1 MRGFDA
7 NWALNATTAAAAK
20 AMGYDF
26 VVRYIGRVAFHIGD
40 LSGEEAAIIHAAG
53 LGISIVQHYEG
64 DGWLP
69 TDDKG
74 RNYGTYMAAEMAAI
88 GVPVGVTA
96 WVDVEG
102 IGSIDPEQ
110 VIRYVNY
117 WSDRVLTGGGYQP
130 GAYWG
135 WHNRLTPQQM
145 YARTRPTR
153 HWGSYNLNSDQFP
166 AVRGLCMKQ
175 HIALLTDL
183 IPGSRGQIDTD
194 TLYPDAMGAVPTLWL
209 P

>member
-1 MRGFDA
+1 MRGFDC
-7 NWALNATTAAAAK
+7 NWKLTPAVAAAAK
-20 AMGYDF
+20 AQGYDF
-26 VVRYIGRVAFHIGD
+26 VVRYIGRAMFRIGD
-40 LSGEEAAIIHAAG
+40 LTGEEAAIIHGAG
-53 LGISIVQHYEG
+53 LGISVVQHYEG

-74 RNYGTYMAAEMAAI
+74 RNYGTYMAAEMASV

-102 IGSIDPEQ
+102 IGTVDSEQ

-117 WSDRVLTGGGYQP
+117 WSDCVASIGGYQP

-135 WHNRLTPQQM
+135 WHNRLTPAQM
-145 YARTRPTR
+145 YQRTRPTR
-153 HWGSYNLNSDQFP
+153 HWGSYNLNTDQFP

-175 HIALLTDL
+175 HVAGRADL
-183 IPGSRGQIDTD
+183 IPGAGGQIDTD
-194 TLYPDAMGAVPTLWL
+194 TLFADALDGVPTLWM